1 MGDNPYACLLMDN
14 VELGGERMTHRK
26 KWANAGRM
34 SLSRPK
40 ETSYSGQEEEQVVDG
55 A

>member
-1 MGDNPYACLLMDN
+1 MLMDN
-14 VELGGERMTHRK
+14 VELGERMTHGK
-26 KWANAGRM
+26 KWANAGRV

-40 ETSYSGQEEEQVVDG
+40 EMSYSGQEEEQAVDG